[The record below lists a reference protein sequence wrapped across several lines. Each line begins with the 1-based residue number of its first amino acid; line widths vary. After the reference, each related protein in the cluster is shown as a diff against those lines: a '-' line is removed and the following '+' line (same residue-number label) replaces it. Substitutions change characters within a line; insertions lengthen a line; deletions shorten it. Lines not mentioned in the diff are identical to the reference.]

1 MLRFQ
6 DNVGSLLERKLQ
18 DFVHFPDSFEEQ
30 YLQEEYIYIYMYI
43 LRKYHGMNA
52 ALENCSAK
60 GVGNNSPILEDNC

>member
-30 YLQEEYIYIYMYI
+30 YLQEEYIYI
-43 LRKYHGMNA
+43 LKKCLGMNA
-52 ALENCSAK
+52 RLENCSAK
-60 GVGNNSPILEDNC
+60 GVETILLS